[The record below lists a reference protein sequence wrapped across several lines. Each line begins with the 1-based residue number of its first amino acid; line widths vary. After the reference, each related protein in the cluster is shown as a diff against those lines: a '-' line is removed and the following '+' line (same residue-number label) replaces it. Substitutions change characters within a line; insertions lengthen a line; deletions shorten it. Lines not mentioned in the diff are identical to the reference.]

1 MIQALKTDEL
11 VAKCGG
17 RFKLTVLI
25 QKRWRQL
32 MDGARPMVDPAGK
45 TTMEVIIEEIMTD
58 KLKLKAIERK
68 D

>member
-1 MIQALKTDEL
+1 MVRDLKTDQL
-11 VAKCGG
+11 VQKAGG

-32 MDGARPMVDPAGK
+32 LDGARPMVNPEGK

-58 KLKLKAIERK
+58 KLKLVLGEKK